1 MVVIEFILPNQESC
15 RTTVKLIIIEKAL
28 SIPSKRMQRKNRMPQ
43 KLDALDRAMPREI
56 GSSFHF
62 ENGNIAS
69 LFYQGKSLLK

>member
-43 KLDALDRAMPREI
+43 KLDALDRAMPGEI
-56 GSSFHF
+56 GS
-62 ENGNIAS
+62 
-69 LFYQGKSLLK
+69 